1 MYVAII
7 ILGVVLLLFALFY
20 ASYSIR
26 AGVYIKAYCRKRT
39 ARAIAAL
46 SFDDGPHPQYTPKIL
61 DLLKRYNVK
70 AAFFVVGKNGE
81 QYPEIVKR
89 MVDEGHI
96 VGNHTYSHSSHFP
109 LMRMSK
115 MVEELQRCDSV
126 LENITGLRPTM
137 FRPPYGVTNPMI
149 AKAVRR
155 RGYKVVGWDVRS
167 LDTMESWSRTK
178 VFERVR
184 RRLRKGSVVLLHDNR
199 AGGDELLEMILKH
212 CDKIGFEVE
221 RVDNL
226 LRL

>member
-7 ILGVVLLLFALFY
+7 IFGVVLLLFALFY

-26 AGVYIKAYCRKRT
+26 AGVYVKAYCRKRT
-39 ARAIAAL
+39 ARAIVAL

-61 DLLKRYNVK
+61 DILKRYNVK

-96 VGNHTYSHSSHFP
+96 VGNHTYSHSSRFP
-109 LMRMSK
+109 LMMMSK
-115 MVEELQRCDSV
+115 MVEELQQCDSV
-126 LENITGLRPTM
+126 LEDITGLRPM
-137 FRPPYGVTNPMI
+137 LFRPPYGVTNPMV
-149 AKAVRR
+149 AKAVLR

-167 LDTMESWSRTK
+167 LDTMENWSRTK

-199 AGGDELLEMILKH
+199 AEGDELLEMILKH
-212 CDKIGFEVE
+212 FGKIGFEVE

-226 LRL
+226 LGL